1 MGGAVGDAQGIP
13 DVSRLR
19 FGYGLNG
26 FTDHRLGDALAV
38 LADLGFDGVALTLDH
53 AHLDPLGPGL
63 AQRVAHA
70 AALLRRHDLDVVVET
85 GGRYVLDP
93 RRKHHPTFVSD
104 EGRERR
110 IDLVATALR
119 IAPDLGADVVSCWSG
134 TLPSS
139 ATAELGRRRVE
150 EAVTRLLP
158 VAQAAG
164 VTLALEPEPG
174 MFLERVGDV
183 VALVDRLGRP
193 EALGLTVDVGHLTC
207 SEDEQPAEVIR
218 SAGDLVVN
226 VQVDD
231 MRRGVHEHLP
241 FGEGEVDLPG
251 VLAALTDIG
260 YGGLVHVEL
269 PRHSHAAPVLAA
281 HSLRALR
288 DAAADAHRLTRRT

>member
-1 MGGAVGDAQGIP
+1 M
-13 DVSRLR
+13 SRLR

-70 AALLRRHDLDVVVET
+70 AALLRLHGLDVVVET

-104 EGRERR
+104 EGRQRR
-110 IDLVATALR
+110 IDLVDTALR
-119 IAPDLGADVVSCWSG
+119 IAPDLGARVVSCWSG

-139 ATAELGRRRVE
+139 ATAEQGRDRVE

-183 VALVDRLGRP
+183 VGLVERLGRP

-207 SEDEQPAEVIR
+207 SEDDGPADVVR
-218 SAGDLVVN
+218 AAGDLVVN

-241 FGEGEVDLPG
+241 FGEGEVDLPE